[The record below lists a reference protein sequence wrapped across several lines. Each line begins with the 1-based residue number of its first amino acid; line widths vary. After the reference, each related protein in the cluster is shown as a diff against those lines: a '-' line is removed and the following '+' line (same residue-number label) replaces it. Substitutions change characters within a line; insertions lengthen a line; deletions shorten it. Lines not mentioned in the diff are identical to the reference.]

1 MPTADL
7 LIRAMSPT
15 DLDAVVA
22 VHQHAFKGFFLTR
35 MGPAFLRGYYQ
46 TIIDFDGS
54 IALVAS
60 PADDP
65 SNIVGFAVGFHD
77 PHRFYALFGQRR
89 RRLLPSMALAALRD
103 PGLIVQILRNVRR
116 VGAQQEQLHPG
127 VVELSSIGVAG
138 PGGGVGGQLVEA
150 FASVAAA
157 SGARQ
162 IMLTTDRDD
171 NEAVRAFY
179 ERRGFTLDGFEDR
192 GERWLCRYVRALGE
206 RPSGE

>member
-1 MPTADL
+1 MG
-7 LIRAMSPT
+7 PT

-60 PADDP
+60 SVNNPA
-65 SNIVGFAVGFHD
+65 NILGFAVGFYD

-150 FASVAAA
+150 FASAASA
-157 SGARQ
+157 SGAGQ
-162 IMLTTDRDD
+162 ILLTTDKED
-171 NEAVRAFY
+171 NAAVRGFY
-179 ERRGFTLDGFEDR
+179 ERRGFILDGFEKR
-192 GERWLCRYVRALGE
+192 GERSLCRYHRTL
-206 RPSGE
+206 S